1 MTKHKVLLI
10 PGIEVTQRCQHYSHE
25 YSICAPRMSKNPV
38 GMDEKITT
46 FSKRSTDRTA
56 MKKFQ
61 AMWIAIPVICTA
73 QKYDRSKCNCGV
85 RKKRLFHN
93 MHARLMPKLNSFLL
107 TSRELYQIILWLN
120 VLLIFIRVYLL
131 RKATLHYI
139 CHELSKQ
146 PS

>member
-10 PGIEVTQRCQHYSHE
+10 PGIEVTLRCQHYSHE

-38 GMDEKITT
+38 GMEEKIT

-56 MKKFQ
+56 MKKYQ

-73 QKYDRSKCNCGV
+73 QKYDRINCDV
-85 RKKRLFHN
+85 RKKQLFHN

-107 TSRELYQIILWLN
+107 TSRELYQIIFWLN
-120 VLLIFIRVYLL
+120 VLLIFICVYLL

-139 CHELSKQ
+139 FHDLSKQ